1 MSVVSKP
8 ANKSIIE
15 SFLAQDQENA
25 LTWVETH
32 GLITA
37 MAVGPI
43 PNQGWQELCYAGD
56 ALMPLAVAEAL
67 EKQRLLFASRIASEE
82 GLQPPCLLDPYAEDE
97 GSDLAS
103 WCMGFV
109 SGMLL
114 NEEQWYPEERSDEI
128 AQLLLPIVLI
138 AGLDEDPELDELWQ
152 NEKLVRQMAVS
163 LPALMDELFLFYHGP
178 DESGK

>member
-1 MSVVSKP
+1 MSIVSKP
-8 ANKSIIE
+8 ANKKIIE
-15 SFLAQDQENA
+15 TFLQHDADNT

-32 GLITA
+32 GLIAA
-37 MAVGPI
+37 MAVGPAA
-43 PNQGWQELCYAGD
+43 PEGWQELCYAGD
-56 ALMPLAVAEAL
+56 APLPADVVTAL
-67 EKQRLLFASRIASEE
+67 EKQRLLLASRIAAEE

-103 WCMGFV
+103 WCMGFM

-114 NEEQWYPEERSDEI
+114 EESLWYPEQRHEEA

-152 NEKLVRQMAVS
+152 NEKLVRQMAVN
-163 LPALMDELFLFYHGP
+163 LPALMEELYLFYHGP
-178 DESGK
+178 DESNQ